1 MLDKFRI
8 KKRLTVAFIIA
19 ACITAIGAIAG
30 TVALVVVDNRYSY
43 ALEYYGFSQGD
54 IGRTMVVF
62 SDARAATRAII
73 SYMDEDVIEAAIEEH
88 DTNKANFE
96 DFFPQIEGRLTTDSE
111 REAYQ
116 KVSDIVAQYWKLDA
130 EIVELG
136 NTLDEEKSAK
146 AQEMAA
152 AQLDPLYQEAYVL
165 LKELLDFNITQGN
178 ELSASLTSLSR
189 FLLIAVII
197 VIVISMVI
205 AIKLGDKIAR
215 GIAKPLETL
224 GKRLKTFADG
234 NLSEPFPEITTQD
247 EVSDMVLEAK
257 KMAEK
262 LNLIINDAGSLLGQM
277 ADGNYAVNSKIG
289 EQYTGDFEHLRTA
302 MSKMRDQMNNTLRS
316 IEDAS
321 SQVSAGSGNLAEAS
335 QSLAEGATDQAGA
348 VEELQATIT
357 SITENIKK
365 SAANAQD
372 SYEQA
377 RKYADEADHSREEMK
392 AMVEAMERINETSKR
407 IESIISEIE
416 DIASQTNLLSLNAS
430 IEAARAGEAG
440 KGFAVVAD
448 QIRQLAEQSTKSAV
462 DTRELIEGSLK
473 EIMEGNHAAERAASS
488 IETVVSGVKQ
498 IAEASKEL
506 SMISADQANAMSQA
520 EEGVN
525 QISEVVQSNSATA
538 EESSATSEELSA
550 QAVALDELIG
560 QFTLQ

>member
-1 MLDKFRI
+1 MLEKFRI

-54 IGRTMVVF
+54 IGKTMVVF

-73 SYMDEDVIEAAIEEH
+73 SYMDEDVIEEAIEEH

-116 KVSDIVAQYWKLDA
+116 KASDIVAQYWKLDA

-152 AQLDPLYQEAYVL
+152 TQLDPLYQEAYLL

-215 GIAKPLETL
+215 GISAPLEAL
-224 GKRLKTFADG
+224 GRRLETFADG

-277 ADGNYAVNSKIG
+277 ADGNYAISSKIG

-302 MSKMRDQMNNTLRS
+302 MAKMRDQMNNTLRS
-316 IEDAS
+316 IEEAS

>member
-54 IGRTMVVF
+54 IGKTMVVF

-73 SYMDEDVIEAAIEEH
+73 SYMDEDVIEEAIEEH

-116 KVSDIVAQYWKLDA
+116 KVSDILVQYWKLDA

-152 AQLDPLYQEAYVL
+152 SQLDPLYQEAYVL

-234 NLSEPFPEITTQD
+234 NLSEPFPEVTTQD

-277 ADGNYAVNSKIG
+277 ADGNYAISSKIG

-302 MSKMRDQMNNTLRS
+302 MAKMRDQMNNTLRS

>member
-1 MLDKFRI
+1 MLEKFRI

-30 TVALVVVDNRYSY
+30 AVALVVVDNRYSY

-54 IGRTMVVF
+54 IGKTMVVF
-62 SDARAATRAII
+62 ADARAATRAII
-73 SYMDEDVIEAAIEEH
+73 SYMDEDVIEEAIEEH

-116 KVSDIVAQYWKLDA
+116 KVSDILVQYWKLDA
-130 EIVELG
+130 EIVEMG

-152 AQLDPLYQEAYVL
+152 SQLDPLYKEAYGL

-178 ELSASLTSLSR
+178 ELSTSLTSLSR
-189 FLLIAVII
+189 FLLIAIII

-205 AIKLGDKIAR
+205 AIRLGDKIAR
-215 GIAKPLETL
+215 GISAPLEAL
-224 GKRLKTFADG
+224 GSRLKTFADG
-234 NLSEPFPEITTQD
+234 NLSEPFPENTTQD
-247 EVSDMVLEAK
+247 EVSDMVLIAK

-262 LNLIINDAGSLLGQM
+262 LNLIISDVGVLLGQM
-277 ADGNYAVNSKIG
+277 ADGNYAVSSKIG

-302 MSKMRDQMNNTLRS
+302 MAKMRDQMNNTLSS

-473 EIMEGNHAAERAASS
+473 EITEGNHAAERAASS

-506 SMISADQANAMSQA
+506 SLISADQANAMSQA

-538 EESSATSEELSA
+538 EEASATSEELSA